1 MSESVWFQGG
11 RSGAELLGG
20 ASLPRTGDSL
30 ASELSSHVSV
40 SQHGG
45 HRSRPDCRERGPA
58 PQCEDTKLPAP
69 PFLASSFPPTSALP
83 LPPHVFLV
91 NRQKR
96 ER

>member
-40 SQHGG
+40 SQHRGVTG
-45 HRSRPDCRERGPA
+45 PGLTAGNVSRLLSVRTPSC
-58 PQCEDTKLPAP
+58 
-69 PFLASSFPPTSALP
+69 
-83 LPPHVFLV
+83 
-91 NRQKR
+91 
-96 ER
+96 